1 MAYHDDAHAACCQA
15 PYDPGKRLFELRVK
29 SLRWLVKQQHLGLP
43 QKNLAKCR
51 PLLLAAGKIVGVPV
65 QKLCQLAELCLLKR
79 QRLTLVL
86 RLIV

>member
-29 SLRWLVKQQHLGLP
+29 SLRRLVEEQDLGLP
-43 QKNLAKCR
+43 QKDLAKCR

-79 QRLTLVL
+79 QRLALVL